1 MLLQNLH
8 PSPQQSHFFT
18 KVIPTRVYIVTR
30 EAYTVCKLCY
40 LFPNYLQISKFKS
53 ASRSE
58 RVLIPPPPPPLN
70 QACEVGSVFL
80 YTHPAWIHPFKCNLF
95 FSDIRYFQCVYIF
108 LKSRLYHLGIYGDPP
123 NIKSCNIC
131 IHI

>member
-58 RVLIPPPPPPLN
+58 RVLIPPPPPPLIRRVKL
-70 QACEVGSVFL
+70 APFSYTRTPHGS
-80 YTHPAWIHPFKCNLF
+80 THLNVIF
-95 FSDIRYFQCVYIF
+95 FSDIHYFQCVYIF